1 MSQVNQHYW
10 NENHSLT
17 SIVFP
22 FSPSTKSSGEGQKTH
37 LRKKKKSALALSI
50 KTTGM
55 IKL

>member
-22 FSPSTKSSGEGQKTH
+22 FPPSTKSLGEGQKTH
-37 LRKKKKSALALSI
+37 LRKKIKSVCIGLI
-50 KTTGM
+50 N
-55 IKL
+55 